1 IFLLKY
7 GTPSFMDMKDITNA
21 CRRSESGAILSI
33 KELLEIGNVLKI
45 ARNLYDYLEKI
56 CQDTCFDKYYKQL
69 MPNKYF
75 EDKIFNAFPGEE
87 EISDNASPALHDIR
101 RKQMQAKNKIR
112 SVLDSFL
119 HSSVYQKY
127 LQESIIT
134 IRNDRYVIPV
144 KAEYR
149 QEINGLVHDTS
160 SSGATLFI
168 EPMQVVSANNDL
180 SVLASQE
187 RQEIERILQ
196 DFSIETGSFSD
207 NIISNF
213 KTARFFDFCFA
224 KARYAEKLRAHKPI
238 LNKEGFIDLRQAR
251 HPLIEYDK
259 VVPIDVSIGKKYS
272 ALIITGP
279 NTGGKTVTLKTIGLI
294 CLMAKSGLFISAKDQ
309 SYVAFYDKIFADIGD
324 EQSIEQSLSTF
335 SSHMSN
341 IVEILKNVNDNSLV
355 LLDEL
360 GSGTDP
366 SEGAALAIALIE
378 HILSMG
384 AKLVTTTHYAE
395 LKLYAIQTLNVE
407 NASCEFDV
415 ATLKPTYK
423 LIIGIPGKSNAF
435 AIASRLGVDDI
446 VIETAKYHL
455 NNETVNVERVLA
467 DLEISRKNIEHDAQ
481 VSAELKKQAEELLR
495 KNETER
501 NNLKASANTEIE
513 KARKQA
519 LEIVERAKRDTQRL
533 LDEIDDLRKEKDREN
548 FREKI
553 QQKKAD
559 IKGQLNKSEME
570 LVIDSS
576 PIKKPLP
583 RPLKAGDNVKIV
595 SIGKSAVVLD
605 TPDQKG
611 FVYLQAG
618 IIKTKINIDDLELL
632 EHVKVKHDYKPSSAF
647 KVDKGSRDAKLELD
661 IRGMTALEA
670 DGLIDDYL
678 NNSSLSG
685 LKNVSIIH
693 GKGTGALRAAVHE
706 MLKRNPM
713 VESFRLGVY
722 GEGETG
728 VTIITLK

>member
-1 IFLLKY
+1 
-7 GTPSFMDMKDITNA
+7 
-21 CRRSESGAILSI
+21 
-33 KELLEIGNVLKI
+33 
-45 ARNLYDYLEKI
+45 
-56 CQDTCFDKYYKQL
+56 
-69 MPNKYF
+69 
-75 EDKIFNAFPGEE
+75 
-87 EISDNASPALHDIR
+87 
-101 RKQMQAKNKIR
+101 
-112 SVLDSFL
+112 
-119 HSSVYQKY
+119 
-127 LQESIIT
+127 
-134 IRNDRYVIPV
+134 
-144 KAEYR
+144 
-149 QEINGLVHDTS
+149 
-160 SSGATLFI
+160 
-168 EPMQVVSANNDL
+168 MQVVSANNDL
-180 SVLASQE
+180 SVLAAQE

-196 DFSIETGSFSD
+196 EFSAEVATFSE

-213 KTARFFDFCFA
+213 TTTRFFDFCFA
-224 KARYAEKLRAHKPI
+224 KARYAENLRATRPI
-238 LNKEGFIDLRQAR
+238 LNNDGYINLRQAR
-251 HPLIEYDK
+251 HPLIEKDK
-259 VVPIDVSIGKKYS
+259 VVPIDVSLGKNYS

-294 CLMAKSGLFISAKDQ
+294 CLMAKAGLFISAKDQ
-309 SYVAFYDKIFADIGD
+309 SNVAFYDKIFADIGD

-341 IVEILKNVNDNSLV
+341 IVEILKNINDNSLV

-395 LKLYAIQTLNVE
+395 LKLYAVQTANVE
-407 NASCEFDV
+407 NAYCEFDV
-415 ATLKPTYK
+415 ATLKPTYR

-446 VIETAKYHL
+446 IIETAKYHL

-467 DLEISRKNIEHDAQ
+467 DLETSRKNAEHDAQ
-481 VSAELKKQAEELLR
+481 VSAELKRQAEELLR
-495 KNETER
+495 KNESEKSH
-501 NNLKASANTEIE
+501 LKASANAEVD

-519 LEIVERAKRDTQRL
+519 LEIVERAKKETQRL
-533 LDEIDDLRKEKDREN
+533 LDELDDLRKEKDRED

-553 QQKKAD
+553 QQARAD
-559 IKGQLNKSEME
+559 IKGQLNKTEKE
-570 LVIDSS
+570 LIIDSA
-576 PIKKPLP
+576 PARKPLP
-583 RPLKAGDNVKIV
+583 RPLKAGDSVKIV

-605 TPDQKG
+605 TPDSKG
-611 FVYLQAG
+611 FVNLQAG
-618 IIKTKINIDDLELL
+618 IIKTKVHIDDLELL
-632 EHVKVKHDYKPSSAF
+632 ENSKVKHDYKPSATF
-647 KVDKGSRDAKLELD
+647 KSDKGVRNAKLELD

-670 DGLIDDYL
+670 DGLIDDFL

-713 VESFRLGVY
+713 VEGYRLGVY

-728 VTIITLK
+728 VTIVTLK